1 MIKGKISQK
10 MAKCF
15 WERMSM
21 ASVEGKSSK
30 DFECVHGVWRRG
42 GDPLNRSLL
51 DFQKD
56 SVVLH
61 QTLLKKSNCPEMG
74 RKALSWVKGQEG
86 KGWGLIVN
94 FQIGEELAPGFP
106 LGFMLG
112 QVLICIFVS
121 GVKKSWNSKIANP
134 MDDELL
140 FYCCFGVFFWVV
152 KCCSDV
158 GTAGGAS

>member
-1 MIKGKISQK
+1 MLLGEG
-10 MAKCF
+10 
-15 WERMSM
+15 ERGFSK
-21 ASVEGKSSK
+21 GKSSK

-42 GDPLNRSLL
+42 GDPLNISLL

-56 SVVLH
+56 SVVPH

-94 FQIGEELAPGFP
+94 FQVGEELAPGFP

-121 GVKKSWNSKIANP
+121 GVKKSWNVKSLILS
-134 MDDELL
+134 MMLS
-140 FYCCFGVFFWVV
+140 CFFVVVLVFFEWSNAVV
-152 KCCSDV
+152 MLELQEKLHK
-158 GTAGGAS
+158 TEWAKRKQL